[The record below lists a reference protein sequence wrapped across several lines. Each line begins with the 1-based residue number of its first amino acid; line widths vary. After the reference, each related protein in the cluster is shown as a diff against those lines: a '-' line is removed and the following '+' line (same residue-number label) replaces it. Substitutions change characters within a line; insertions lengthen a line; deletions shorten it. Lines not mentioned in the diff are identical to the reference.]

1 MIIVTMA
8 AIDMSRL
15 TDGRAALQRAVDNA
29 ALSGAAAYSVN
40 AAAIQTLAVNIATAS
55 FCNQEVLING
65 GFVLNSGSTANG
77 LAAQSCG
84 NGTGG
89 PGVSAVLGG
98 FVPGTPGAAGGSGCS
113 ATNTKVTT
121 GECGFIVT
129 VTASATMA
137 SAVPALFGA
146 SRKVTVTGVAFN
158 PFIDIGRTFAT
169 TLKGSA
175 VNTDTIWLYPVLL
188 TASGQPDFSTNAGA
202 VPQMPN
208 AGAFTADATP
218 SGCTDDPAQTSCG
231 NFTMLADTFFD
242 QPTALCPSGGV
253 PGVPCYPY
261 GLNQAEFIQ
270 GVVQNPTAPTSV
282 VTATTPIGIAYESI
296 AGGAQPKNFPSGPTW
311 NEGTPSNPANSSC
324 KYYPGYEVYNSV
336 QQVFTN
342 TDYSTTNTQ
351 PAGNYLTTVPSNPT
365 YPYATPLLPWPLV
378 TRWFYSSYLANSY
391 PPSQGEIY
399 SQTNNNSYTNSK
411 TGKITQSYN
420 LDIPSLGNIVANVFT
435 PSETICAP
443 NLRTTP
449 PYQTMPTDGD
459 FLIKTTLPSSGN
471 TNASLFILKQQ
482 TGRRG
487 GQSRCYRSGHTQCF
501 EYQHLHPRRNAR
513 IPVFGSQ
520 LSGLWQ

>member
-1 MIIVTMA
+1 
-8 AIDMSRL
+8 
-15 TDGRAALQRAVDNA
+15 
-29 ALSGAAAYSVN
+29 
-40 AAAIQTLAVNIATAS
+40 
-55 FCNQEVLING
+55 
-65 GFVLNSGSTANG
+65 
-77 LAAQSCG
+77 
-84 NGTGG
+84 
-89 PGVSAVLGG
+89 
-98 FVPGTPGAAGGSGCS
+98 
-113 ATNTKVTT
+113 
-121 GECGFIVT
+121 
-129 VTASATMA
+129 
-137 SAVPALFGA
+137 
-146 SRKVTVTGVAFN
+146 
-158 PFIDIGRTFAT
+158 
-169 TLKGSA
+169 
-175 VNTDTIWLYPVLL
+175 
-188 TASGQPDFSTNAGA
+188 
-202 VPQMPN
+202 
-208 AGAFTADATP
+208 
-218 SGCTDDPAQTSCG
+218 
-231 NFTMLADTFFD
+231 
-242 QPTALCPSGGV
+242 
-253 PGVPCYPY
+253 VPCYPY

-482 TGRRG
+482 SGAAYLTPAAAAASLGVTVLATPSASSINTFTPAGTPGYQYSDLSCQAYGNNIFTFYWNDMG
-487 GQSRCYRSGHTQCF
+487 GSG
-501 EYQHLHPRRNAR
+501 YNDD
-513 IPVFGSQ
+513 IDYGNGSVQ
-520 LSGLWQ
+520 ISCKNSASVVLIQ